1 MLFTTMM
8 SSCTR
13 PTTLLFGMLL
23 LLAACDRSDGPVV
36 EKAISDLE
44 QQKVQKSKN
53 PETAPPPS
61 GSALPSPDILAAT
74 GLAAK
79 DARAQIIL
87 LLPDSRIAMQAFQRD
102 GLAMLIG
109 RQAGYQL
116 TTSDATGSSSQQLE
130 QFRQALASKPAAIIV
145 SPIDP
150 PALAALIVEAQTH
163 GIIVIGLDKRMVN
176 EGCASV
182 VFSDQRKVGRMAADT
197 VVEALKRKAAE
208 ENRTD
213 ITGRVVQLR
222 GAADSY
228 STNEIAEGFS
238 EGLRPHSGVIL
249 VHDAPADWSTET
261 ATKCTTEAFSLQ
273 KNFDAL
279 YAQSD
284 SMAVGAAKAAETAG
298 QRENLLIIGTDGL
311 SGQKRGLELVR
322 QGEIDASVVQPAL
335 VDLALQIITKLRSDK
350 TFKPELSY
358 EIQPVM
364 ILPKNVD
371 QTFRTG
377 TYALPKL

>member
-1 MLFTTMM
+1 L
-8 SSCTR
+8 
-13 PTTLLFGMLL
+13 
-23 LLAACDRSDGPVV
+23 
-36 EKAISDLE
+36 
-44 QQKVQKSKN
+44 
-53 PETAPPPS
+53 
-61 GSALPSPDILAAT
+61 
-74 GLAAK
+74 
-79 DARAQIIL
+79 
-87 LLPDSRIAMQAFQRD
+87 
-102 GLAMLIG
+102 
-109 RQAGYQL
+109 
-116 TTSDATGSSSQQLE
+116 
-130 QFRQALASKPAAIIV
+130 
-145 SPIDP
+145 
-150 PALAALIVEAQTH
+150 
-163 GIIVIGLDKRMVN
+163 
-176 EGCASV
+176 
-182 VFSDQRKVGRMAADT
+182 
-197 VVEALKRKAAE
+197 VEALKRKAAE
-208 ENRTD
+208 ENRTE

-261 ATKCTTEAFSLQ
+261 ATKRTTEAFSLQ